1 MRVLEKK
8 CLSFEH
14 FFIYLKNMEIKLC
27 VNIQDDELSR
37 GLLPML
43 KLMPKIENCKD
54 EVAELVFEGR
64 EFFTPL
70 FVLSFIVFCSKCGKK
85 IRLCNLPGYLQTIKF
100 QDLGLHPDQLRTSEF
115 IAMMQ
120 KYLNK
125 TYIPI
130 INFPSKSDSRDS
142 IISTVEQMIINQSSI
157 PNNISQA
164 LRYIIAESLD
174 NIADH
179 SESQRGYVLAQVYK
193 QKGYLDLCIADSGI
207 TLLGSYQKLK
217 NNGITSDI
225 EAMQAAQKRISS
237 KNVNGTDSRGFG
249 IYTSRRMLV
258 DGMGGQYLMISGNA
272 VYMLGKGYDDY
283 YSFPSGIRWGGT
295 IIAFRFPLSKPDF
308 NYANF
313 FE

>member
-1 MRVLEKK
+1 M
-8 CLSFEH
+8 S
-14 FFIYLKNMEIKLC
+14 I
-27 VNIQDDELSR
+27 NIEDDELSR

-43 KLMPKIENCKD
+43 KLMPQIENCKD

-70 FVLSFIVFCSKCGKK
+70 FVLSFIVFYSKCGKK
-85 IRLCNLPGYLQTIKF
+85 VRLRNLPGYLQTIKF
-100 QDLGLHPDQLRTSEF
+100 QELGVHPDKLRASEF

-142 IISTVEQMIINQSSI
+142 IITTVEQMIINQSRI
-157 PNNISQA
+157 PKNISQA

-179 SESQRGYVLAQVYK
+179 SESKRGYVLAQVYK

-207 TLLGSYQKLK
+207 TLLGSYKKLS
-217 NNGITSDI
+217 NNGIFSDI

-258 DGMGGQYLMISGNA
+258 EGMDGQYLMISGNA
-272 VYMLGKGYDDY
+272 IYMLGKGYDNY
-283 YSFPSGIRWGGT
+283 YSFPSGLRWNGT

-308 NYANF
+308 DYTKY